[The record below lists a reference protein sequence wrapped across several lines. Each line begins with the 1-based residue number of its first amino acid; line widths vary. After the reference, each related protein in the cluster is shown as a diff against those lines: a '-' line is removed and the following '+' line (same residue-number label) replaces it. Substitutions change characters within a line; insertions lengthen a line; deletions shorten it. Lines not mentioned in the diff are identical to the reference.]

1 MAKWKKQYLRAF
13 CAAMLVIMT
22 FAFCVGCAGEKK
34 YDVSIKVVNNYGDE
48 WIFTPDVDELYYEFR
63 YTGEEMTF
71 GVDSYYVYG
80 EPRFGDRWLDCSGV
94 AINYFSGSWGYQN
107 PEGKTESVH
116 SVSERGDYCYTIY
129 TRQNSWNRRT
139 VRLYITVK

>member
-22 FAFCVGCAGEKK
+22 FVFCVGCAGEKK

-63 YTGEEMTF
+63 YTGE
-71 GVDSYYVYG
+71 GNDIRG
-80 EPRFGDRWLDCSGV
+80 RFILCLRRAAV
-94 AINYFSGSWGYQN
+94 
-107 PEGKTESVH
+107 
-116 SVSERGDYCYTIY
+116 RG
-129 TRQNSWNRRT
+129 
-139 VRLYITVK
+139 

>member
-22 FAFCVGCAGEKK
+22 FVSCVGCAGEKK

-94 AINYFSGSWGYQN
+94 AINYFSGSYWYKS
-107 PEGKTESVH
+107 PEGETSSPRIIKEKGEYSIH
-116 SVSERGDYCYTIY
+116 YT
-129 TRQNSWNRRT
+129 TNNSSWNYRSI
-139 VRLYITVK
+139 RLHITVK